1 MAEHRITRA
10 KIVKDR
16 NAFLGGRA
24 SVNVTY
30 EGGATEPLFGFY
42 TDELSFTEQEFV
54 GKTRDQALR
63 LHFDR
68 DLAYLRL

>member
-30 EGGATEPLFGFY
+30 EGGATEELFGFY
-42 TDELSFTEQEFV
+42 TD
-54 GKTRDQALR
+54 ALR

-68 DLAYLRL
+68 DLAYLRS